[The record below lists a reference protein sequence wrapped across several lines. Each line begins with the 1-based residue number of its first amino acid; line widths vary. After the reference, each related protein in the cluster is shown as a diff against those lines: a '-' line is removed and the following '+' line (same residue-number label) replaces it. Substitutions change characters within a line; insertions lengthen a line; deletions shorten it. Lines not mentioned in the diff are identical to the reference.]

1 MPPSASTPA
10 NNAVPQTPSSGQVIQ
25 KETVG
30 GTTYFY
36 TDTTPAPLTGMVR
49 PPIQRE
55 LALLEKL
62 LLTNERGTLHIGRFI
77 GIGKHTLLFFNSFKE
92 LVGPEIL

>member
-1 MPPSASTPA
+1 MVPPSASTPA
-10 NNAVPQTPSSGQVIQ
+10 NNPVPQTPSSGQVIQ

-49 PPIQRE
+49 LQERGTYW
-55 LALLEKL
+55 ALLEKL
-62 LLTNERGTLHIGRFI
+62 LLTLEGL
-77 GIGKHTLLFFNSFKE
+77 
-92 LVGPEIL
+92 